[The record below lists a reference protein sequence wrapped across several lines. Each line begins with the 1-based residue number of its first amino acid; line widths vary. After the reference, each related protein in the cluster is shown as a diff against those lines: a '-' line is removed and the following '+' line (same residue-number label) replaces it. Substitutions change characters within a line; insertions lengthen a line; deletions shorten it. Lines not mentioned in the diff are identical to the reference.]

1 MGLNDEYSR
10 DADNYDGNAYDSDG
24 SDDFDTELHPEDWQ
38 DMYSQELLDGWM
50 KIREYAESR
59 YMTVRATYPKFVE
72 LVLDSSRWYQEH
84 ESAKSHFEMW
94 NLISNLPV
102 ISDRV
107 QAENFFGWA
116 EKYIGYL

>member
-1 MGLNDEYSR
+1 MGINDEYSR
-10 DADNYDGNAYDSDG
+10 DAYNYDLAYDSDG

-50 KIREYAESR
+50 KIREYTDAR
-59 YMTVRATYPKFVE
+59 YMNLRAKFPDFVD
-72 LVLDSSRWYQEH
+72 LNLDPFQWYQAH
-84 ESAKSHFEMW
+84 ESSQTHLDLW
-94 NLISNLPV
+94 NLINNLPV

-116 EKYIGYL
+116 ENYVAYL

>member
-1 MGLNDEYSR
+1 
-10 DADNYDGNAYDSDG
+10 
-24 SDDFDTELHPEDWQ
+24 
-38 DMYSQELLDGWM
+38 
-50 KIREYAESR
+50 
-59 YMTVRATYPKFVE
+59 
-72 LVLDSSRWYQEH
+72 
-84 ESAKSHFEMW
+84 MW

>member
-1 MGLNDEYSR
+1 MGINDEYSR
-10 DADNYDGNAYDSDG
+10 DAYNYDLAYDSDG
-24 SDDFDTELHPEDWQ
+24 SDDFDPELHPEDWQ

-50 KIREYAESR
+50 KIREYTESR
-59 YMTVRATYPKFVE
+59 YMNLRATYPKFAE
-72 LVLDSSRWYQEH
+72 LVLDSNRWHQEQ
-84 ESAKSHFEMW
+84 ESARPHIEIW

>member
-1 MGLNDEYSR
+1 
-10 DADNYDGNAYDSDG
+10 
-24 SDDFDTELHPEDWQ
+24 
-38 DMYSQELLDGWM
+38 MYSQELLDGWM
-50 KIREYAESR
+50 KIREYTESR
-59 YMTVRATYPKFVE
+59 YINLSAKFPDFAD
-72 LVLDSSRWYQEH
+72 LVLGRVQWFQEH
-84 ESAKSHFEMW
+84 ESAPTHIEIW